1 MRKSIAHYVAL
12 GGVLAA
18 VAMVIMC
25 FVGLIPVA
33 TFISP
38 MICIMICAIVYRNC
52 GNRIAW
58 AWYGAV
64 SLMSIFFAPDKES
77 ALIFLFLGFYPILKT
92 KFDVGKKMIS
102 FLLKISYFNCVIVLI
117 YLLLLRIMGL
127 SELLSEYQKAGF
139 IMGTASVFLGNIAFF
154 MLDFVLSRILYSKR

>member
-1 MRKSIAHYVAL
+1 
-12 GGVLAA
+12 
-18 VAMVIMC
+18 
-25 FVGLIPVA
+25 
-33 TFISP
+33 
-38 MICIMICAIVYRNC
+38 MICAIVYRNC

-64 SLMSIFFAPDKES
+64 ALMSIFFAPDKES

-102 FLLKISYFNCVIVLI
+102 FLLKISYFNCVIVLM

-139 IMGTASVFLGNIAFF
+139 MGNIAFF

>member
-1 MRKSIAHYVAL
+1 MLSLLL
-12 GGVLAA
+12 G
-18 VAMVIMC
+18 
-25 FVGLIPVA
+25 
-33 TFISP
+33 
-38 MICIMICAIVYRNC
+38 
-52 GNRIAW
+52 
-58 AWYGAV
+58 
-64 SLMSIFFAPDKES
+64 PDKEAS
-77 ALIFLFLGFYPILKT
+77 SVFVFLGFYPILKT

-102 FLLKISYFNCVIVLI
+102 FLLKISYFNCVIVLM